1 MARVSKNINPS
12 YVLLVEG
19 EADRGFFEQVCKK
32 LNLNPEIKI
41 APPRDFQADYDN
53 PLPNGKQNVL
63 NLLNDL
69 LPDLIDE
76 SSDTKRLA
84 AIVDAD
90 YDIKNGLGFQKTLN
104 RIKEI
109 AINYDFN
116 LLENNNNGLV
126 FKNGDLEFGLWI
138 MPNNQD
144 EGMLEDFI
152 KKCIKPDLKEQALF
166 NKATDTI
173 QTISE
178 PKFDKTIHLTKAE
191 IATWLAW
198 QKTPGHGFYIS
209 VKDSLLKTDHP
220 LFEELERWLKQIFV

>member
-1 MARVSKNINPS
+1 MKRISKPNSSHI
-12 YVLLVEG
+12 LLVEG
-19 EADRGFFEQVCKK
+19 EADRGFLEQVCKK

-41 APPRDFQADYDN
+41 ATPKDFQADYDN

-76 SSDTKRLA
+76 SPDIKRLA
-84 AIVDAD
+84 AIIDAD

-109 AINYDFN
+109 ATDYDFN
-116 LLENNNNGLV
+116 LLENNNNGLI

-138 MPNNQD
+138 MPNNQQ

-152 KKCIKPDLKEQALF
+152 RTCITSDEQELF
-166 NKATDTI
+166 NKAAETI
-173 QTISE
+173 QTISA

-198 QKTPGHGFYIS
+198 QKTPGHGFYVS
-209 VKDSLLKTDHP
+209 VKDNLLQTDHA
-220 LFEELERWLKQIFV
+220 LFQELEKWLKHIFI